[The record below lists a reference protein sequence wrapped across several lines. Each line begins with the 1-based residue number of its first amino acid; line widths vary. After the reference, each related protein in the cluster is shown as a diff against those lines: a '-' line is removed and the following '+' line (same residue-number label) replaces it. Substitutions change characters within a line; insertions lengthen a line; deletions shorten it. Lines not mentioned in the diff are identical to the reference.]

1 MTIAHFMI
9 GILLLVSTV
18 LPLAFAWRLWRLDE
32 PTRAGWLVVVADTLV
47 STLLILLVGRW
58 DIAGIWTRF
67 LLAGLILCALLLSA
81 RRHLGRPWR
90 DPVGSPF
97 WRRHMTTIASLTLF
111 SLALGYILT
120 GLFHR
125 DSPRNLAFPIADGRF
140 VVAHGGGIGLLN
152 HHSSHRA
159 QHHALD
165 ISAVGPAGF
174 RATGLLPGDATSY
187 AIFGKTVI
195 SPCAGQVVS
204 VADGLPDMRPPATD
218 PEHPPGNHVVLTCDG
233 LRVELAHFRRGSIVV
248 AAGDSVAVGQ
258 PLGQVGNSGNSTE
271 PHLHIH
277 AVNPRTGAGV
287 QIAFDG
293 VIPTRNAVFVRGVSR
308 AARRARPA

>member
-1 MTIAHFMI
+1 VTISHFMI
-9 GILLLVSTV
+9 GILLLVCTV

-32 PTRAGWLVVVADTLV
+32 PTRGGWLVVVADTLV
-47 STLLILLVGRW
+47 FTLLILLVGRW

-67 LLAGLILCALLLSA
+67 LLIGLILCAILLSA

-97 WRRHMTTIASLTLF
+97 WRHHMTTIASLTLF
-111 SLALGYILT
+111 SLALVYILV

-159 QHHALD
+159 QRYALD
-165 ISAVGPAGF
+165 IGAVGPIGF
-174 RATGLLPGDATSY
+174 RAAGLLPSDPAGY
-187 AIFGKTVI
+187 AVFGKTVI
-195 SPCAGQVVS
+195 SPCAGQAVS
-204 VADGLPDMRPPATD
+204 VTDELPDMRPPVTD
-218 PEHPPGNHVVLTCDG
+218 PEHPPGNHVVLACDG
-233 LRVELAHFRRGSIVV
+233 LRVELAHFRRGSVAV
-248 AAGDSVAVGQ
+248 AAGDRVAVGQ

-277 AVNPRTGAGV
+277 AVDPRTGAGA

-293 VIPTRNAVFVRGVSR
+293 VIPTRNAVFVR
-308 AARRARPA
+308 